1 MAIIKGS
8 MNYTPS
14 GRKRKRLKKSR
25 KTYTPAKHTKSSP
38 AHLDRLERMKA
49 FEKAYPSLD
58 TQTKKDFKP
67 TARRCCPAGCGYCP
81 KNWSVGDPL
90 LAAYSKAGR
99 GGYRPKACGVA

>member
-8 MNYTPS
+8 LNYTPS

-38 AHLDRLERMKA
+38 AHLDRLERMRA

-58 TQTKKDFKP
+58 IQTKKDFKP
-67 TARRCCPAGCGYCP
+67 TDDSY
-81 KNWSVGDPL
+81 KQEVSKKYTVSV
-90 LAAYSKAGR
+90 AYNKGAYQVISKDNIKDIG
-99 GGYRPKACGVA
+99 K